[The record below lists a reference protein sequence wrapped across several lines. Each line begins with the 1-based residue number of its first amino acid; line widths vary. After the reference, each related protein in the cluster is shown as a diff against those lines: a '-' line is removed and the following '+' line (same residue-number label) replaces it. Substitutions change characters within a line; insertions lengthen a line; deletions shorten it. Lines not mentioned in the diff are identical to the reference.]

1 METILL
7 VFVLIT
13 FVAATFQIFL
23 VNRTV
28 FRSLTAVHEAVFADA
43 FDRNCAE
50 DRGDDGC
57 EYSQDP
63 VADGYGGV
71 PTSVEWTPERF
82 PEVQIP
88 VLSVFR
94 TDGLEGGDLR
104 LSSNRPDTARPDD
117 HCGNLPCKRTRVGA
131 GTYKSMLGGIWL
143 LRETTIDANALM
155 NYVEWAAF
163 TRIISGIQ

>member
-28 FRSLTAVHEAVFADA
+28 FRSLTAVHETVFANA

-50 DRGDDGC
+50 ARGDDGC

-63 VADGYGGV
+63 VAEGYGGV
-71 PTSVEWTPERF
+71 PTSVVWTPDQF
-82 PEVQIP
+82 PEVRIP
-88 VLSVFR
+88 ILNVFR
-94 TDGLEGGDLR
+94 TNGLEGGDLR
-104 LSSNRPDTARPDD
+104 LSSNRLDTTPDD
-117 HCGNLPCKRTRVGA
+117 RCGNLPCKRTRVGA

-163 TRIISGIQ
+163 TRIISVIQ